1 MHAHSIVAAVRLHDA
16 HSTWVQNS
24 PWITHATSQFS
35 ELRYPYSSNIHGQL
49 YSSTSRFSAEGV
61 LVQILS
67 PEAKDLVVHIS
78 EVRKSGPRSYRCKAS
93 IDQGEPIQVILL
105 VDGQVTWVHTPDIS
119 LALTTSF
126 PQRRM
131 ASGAKDSSGVVVT
144 SPIPGKV
151 AALNVKVGDSVTEG
165 ALVLV
170 LDSMKMEHPFR
181 ATRDG
186 TITSL
191 GVTQGAVIQAGT
203 TLFVLS

>member
-1 MHAHSIVAAVRLHDA
+1 
-16 HSTWVQNS
+16 
-24 PWITHATSQFS
+24 
-35 ELRYPYSSNIHGQL
+35 
-49 YSSTSRFSAEGV
+49 
-61 LVQILS
+61 
-67 PEAKDLVVHIS
+67 
-78 EVRKSGPRSYRCKAS
+78 
-93 IDQGEPIQVILL
+93 
-105 VDGQVTWVHTPDIS
+105 
-119 LALTTSF
+119 
-126 PQRRM
+126 M